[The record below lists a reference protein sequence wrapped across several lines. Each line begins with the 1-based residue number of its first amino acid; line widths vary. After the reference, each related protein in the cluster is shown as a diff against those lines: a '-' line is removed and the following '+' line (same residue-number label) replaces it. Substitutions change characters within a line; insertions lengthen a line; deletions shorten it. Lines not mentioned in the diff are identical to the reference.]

1 MMAVEGES
9 SMVAVAVGARPPG
22 EALKTGSAQRNGDIN
37 GVGTNSNEPTAG
49 DAALER
55 ITQRLEDLNLK
66 VAEQK
71 AQKAETVMPANAAQ
85 SAAGNA
91 AS

>member
-1 MMAVEGES
+1 MI
-9 SMVAVAVGARPPG
+9 AVAEGARPPG
-22 EALKTGSAQRNGDIN
+22 DAAAAGAKQRNGDIN
-37 GVGTNSNEPTAG
+37 GVGTDSNSPTAG

-55 ITQRLEDLNLK
+55 ITQRLEALNLK

-85 SAAGNA
+85 AAAGNA
-91 AS
+91 SS